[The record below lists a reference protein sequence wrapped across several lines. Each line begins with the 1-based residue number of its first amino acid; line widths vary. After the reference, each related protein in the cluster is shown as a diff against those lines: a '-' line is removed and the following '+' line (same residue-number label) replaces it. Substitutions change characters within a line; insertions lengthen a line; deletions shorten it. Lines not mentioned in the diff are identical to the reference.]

1 MTRPISNEDLEPI
14 RAAAVAGKKIEA
26 IKLYRQASGVGLA
39 EAKKAV
45 EALAAGRSINAA
57 PMESASNDDINAIEA
72 AVFAGEKIQ
81 AIRLYRDTTGEGLK
95 ESKDFIDALEAEL
108 RRTEPAR
115 FTAPAAKGCGVR
127 VLWLLSVLGVLI
139 GLIVSLS

>member
-1 MTRPISNEDLEPI
+1 MSNSVSNEDLERI
-14 RAAAVAGKKIEA
+14 RAAAVTGKKIEA
-26 IKLYRQASGVGLA
+26 IKLYREASGVGLA

-45 EALAAGRSINAA
+45 EALAAGRTVDAA
-57 PMESASNDDINAIEA
+57 PMGSASNDDINAIEA

-81 AIRLYRDTTGEGLK
+81 AIRLYRDATGEGLK

-108 RRTEPAR
+108 RRTEPTR
-115 FTAPAAKGCGVR
+115 FTVPAAKGCGVS